1 MKARDGPW
9 KANDTCWSKLLLL
22 LFSLI
27 RLFRDPHGLCSPRA
41 SLSMGFPR
49 QEYWSGLPFPFP
61 GDLLNP
67 GIKAWQADSL
77 PLSHQ
82 GSPWNKS
89 YQSYLELPSG
99 QRADSHLQ
107 VSVMPLCPTVLHLPL
122 LLLMEDQPT
131 LTFPCVT
138 DENPFYI
145 SFRQCHWLP
154 FITFFS
160 HTLLQNICW
169 VR

>member
-67 GIKAWQADSL
+67 GIKPALVGGFFTTEPPGKPQVKL
-77 PLSHQ
+77 Q
-82 GSPWNKS
+82 GTGN
-89 YQSYLELPSG
+89 
-99 QRADSHLQ
+99 
-107 VSVMPLCPTVLHLPL
+107 
-122 LLLMEDQPT
+122 
-131 LTFPCVT
+131 
-138 DENPFYI
+138 DE
-145 SFRQCHWLP
+145 
-154 FITFFS
+154 
-160 HTLLQNICW
+160 
-169 VR
+169 

>member
-1 MKARDGPW
+1 MSDSFSTPW
-9 KANDTCWSKLLLL
+9 TIACQA
-22 LFSLI
+22 
-27 RLFRDPHGLCSPRA
+27 P
-41 SLSMGFPR
+41 LSMGFPR
-49 QEYWSGLPFPFP
+49 QEYWSGLPFPSP

-82 GSPWNKS
+82 GSPWNKACHS
-89 YQSYLELPSG
+89 LYQSYLELPSG

-107 VSVMPLCPTVLHLPL
+107 VSVMPLCPAPLHLPL
-122 LLLMEDQPT
+122 LLLLEDQPA

-138 DENPFYI
+138 DENPFYTL
-145 SFRQCHWLP
+145 SRKCHWLP

-160 HTLLQNICW
+160 HRIVFLSYPTPKYLLGE
-169 VR
+169 VRE